1 MQLRCRDLAL
11 QPVDSR
17 VAAAQ
22 LAHEPLPLVFKLPYG
37 HANFSCS
44 GRRELGT
51 IKRVAPGHRFSMHR
65 RQIGIDGRAR
75 SAAGAEAL
83 ELRVVAVA
91 DGAPVENMARE
102 ERFAP

>member
-1 MQLRCRDLAL
+1 
-11 QPVDSR
+11 
-17 VAAAQ
+17 
-22 LAHEPLPLVFKLPYG
+22 
-37 HANFSCS
+37 
-44 GRRELGT
+44 
-51 IKRVAPGHRFSMHR
+51 MHR